1 MKGYYSVNVYFVLI
15 PSIKKYMQFETEKAY
30 REYIVEIEGL

>member
-1 MKGYYSVNVYFVLI
+1 MKGYYSGNVYFGFI

-30 REYIVEIEGL
+30 REYVIETEGL